1 MTPTEQSMAREIEW
15 LRAEVQ
21 RLRRGGSAFAVPG
34 LPWRPNLGD
43 GMSFVSGGNGSTVGG
58 GANNTCSGS
67 KAA

>member
-21 RLRRGGSAFAVPG
+21 RLRGGGPAFAALGP
-34 LPWRPNLGD
+34 PWRPNLG
-43 GMSFVSGGNGSTVGG
+43 GHTSFVSGGNGSMVGG
-58 GANNTCSGS
+58 GTNNTCSGS